1 MKIIRDPIH
10 QNIILTD
17 LDIRIID
24 TQPFQRLRKV
34 KQTGMVH
41 LVYPGAQHTR
51 FEHSIGTRY
60 VAEQILLTLKMHG
73 FDINKDDEKSLYA
86 AALLHDIG
94 HTALSHSVS
103 DALLGHES
111 HENIAR
117 QIIKNTEINDIL
129 INEGLSPDKISDMI
143 TGKYGPLSHIIKGEI
158 DADRLDYLRR
168 DAYYCGVAY
177 GVVDTRIFTEYRIF
191 NNVLAISRKGLRPA
205 ESVLFARYLMYNIVY
220 NHKTVRIAST
230 MLSRAIEYALKN
242 NVIKLEDLWTLGD
255 EELMMILVKNDG
267 EHKRLAQL
275 VYNRKLFKRAYYQ
288 EWDETNK
295 DTIKMLLHA
304 RTNPVLRNKIEEEIA
319 ETAKVNPQDVL
330 MDIPELPILEE
341 AEVKILVNN
350 NIMDIKSLSPL
361 SEALSMAYKR
371 AWSFAV
377 YTTQE
382 NKESVTEAAKK
393 MFRF

>member
-17 LDIRIID
+17 LDMKIID
-24 TQPFQRLRKV
+24 TQPFQRLRRI
-34 KQTGMVH
+34 KQTGMVY

-60 VAEQILLTLKMHG
+60 VAEQILSTLKMHG
-73 FDINKDDEKSLYA
+73 LDISKDDEKSLYA

-94 HTALSHSVS
+94 HTAFSHSVS
-103 DALLGHES
+103 DILLGHET

-117 QIIKNTEINDIL
+117 QIIKTTEINDIL
-129 INEGLSPDKISDMI
+129 ISEGLTPDKISDMI
-143 TGKYGPLSHIIKGEI
+143 MGKNGPLSHIIKGEI

-177 GVVDTRIFTEYRIF
+177 GVIDTRIFTEYRIF
-191 NNVLAISRKGLRPA
+191 NNALTISRKGLRPA

-230 MLSRAIEYALKN
+230 MISRAIEYALKN
-242 NVIKLEDLWTLGD
+242 NMIKPEDLYKIGD
-255 EELMMILVKNDG
+255 EELMIALIKNDG

-275 VYNRKLFKRAYYQ
+275 VYDRKLFKRAYYQ
-288 EWDETNK
+288 EWDETSK
-295 DTIKMLLHA
+295 DTIKMLLNA
-304 RTNPVLRNKIEEEIA
+304 RNNTALRNKIEEEIA

-330 MDIPELPILEE
+330 IDIPELPILEE
-341 AEVKILVNN
+341 AEVKILTNN
-350 NIMDIKSLSPL
+350 NIVDIKSLSPL

-382 NKESVTEAAKK
+382 NKEHVAEAAKK
-393 MFRF
+393 IFK

>member
-24 TQPFQRLRKV
+24 TQPFQRLRKI

-73 FDINKDDEKSLYA
+73 LNINKDDEKSLYA

-94 HTALSHSVS
+94 HIAFSHSVS
-103 DALLGHES
+103 DTILGHEA

-117 QIIKNTEINDIL
+117 QIIKTTEISDIL
-129 INEGLSPDKISDMI
+129 ISEGLSPDKISDMI
-143 TGKYGPLSHIIKGEI
+143 MGRNGPLSHIIKGEI

-177 GVVDTRIFTEYRIF
+177 GVIDTRIFTEYRVF
-191 NNVLAISRKGLRPA
+191 NNILAISRKGLRPA

-230 MLSRAIEYALKN
+230 MISRAVEYALKN
-242 NVIKLEDLWTLGD
+242 NVIKLEDLYRIGD
-255 EELMMILVKNDG
+255 EELMIMLIKNDG

-275 VYNRKLFKRAYYQ
+275 VNNRKLFKRAYHQ
-288 EWDETNK
+288 EWDETSK
-295 DTIKMLLHA
+295 DTIKMLLNA
-304 RTNPVLRNKIEEEIA
+304 RNNPTLRNKIEEEIA
-319 ETAKVNPQDVL
+319 ETAKVSPQDVL
-330 MDIPELPILEE
+330 IDIPELPILEE
-341 AEVKILVNN
+341 AEVKILVNS
-350 NIMDIKSLSPL
+350 NIVDIKSLSPL

-382 NKESVTEAAKK
+382 NKERVAEAAKK
-393 MFRF
+393 IFK